1 LFAPRLARLLRL
13 ALADVLGSLVVPEIG
28 HLRREKSGPLVL
40 LELLVLV
47 LVPQKIALANFLHW
61 RAAKPAKIINN
72 VLKVTGIIIIH

>member
-47 LVPQKIALANFLHW
+47 PQKIALANFLHW